1 MGQLFWI
8 VVAAIGIGLILVFVN
23 ESGGTATL
31 VGDDYGRLAYLGI
44 WGGVVAAGILGSGMR
59 LGYIARSLGLW
70 AAIILGFVAG
80 YQYRYELQDI
90 ASRVTAGLIPGSPLT
105 VSGSGDTVMLDKLGN
120 GHFEARATIN
130 GKTIRVMVDTG
141 ATSTV
146 LTAADARAAGYDP
159 QALRYSVTV
168 STANGIAHAARVE
181 TAEIAIGSIRRRNLD
196 VLVAEDRSLE
206 QSLLGMN
213 FLGTLSGY
221 EVRGDRMILRD

>member
-8 VVAAIGIGLILVFVN
+8 VVVAIGIGLILLFVN
-23 ESGGTATL
+23 QSAGGTL

-44 WGGVVAAGILGSGMR
+44 WGSVVAAGILGSGMR
-59 LGYIARSLGLW
+59 FGYIARSLGLW
-70 AAIILGFVAG
+70 VAIVLGFVAG

-90 ASRVTAGLIPGSPLT
+90 ASRITAGLVPGSPLT
-105 VSGSGDTVMLDKLGN
+105 VSGSGDTVMLEKRAN

-130 GKTIRVMVDTG
+130 GKTVRVMVDTG
-141 ATSTV
+141 ASSTV

-159 QALRYSVTV
+159 QSLRYDIAV
-168 STANGIAHAARVE
+168 STANGVAYAARVQ
-181 TAEIAIGSIRRRNLD
+181 TAEIAIGPITRRNLGM
-196 VLVAEDRSLE
+196 LVAEDRALE